1 MARVTYVHWDES
13 EAHDVA
19 RRLIAGG
26 HEVTVHWAA
35 GEGMQADSVPEV
47 LVVSLERLPSHGRA
61 VAQWL
66 WSAQYRRAIPIVFVG
81 GAPERV
87 ERAREQFGDAVFCG
101 EHELAAVVTGL
112 VGSRDPR

>member
-1 MARVTYVHWDES
+1 MARVTYVHWDEA
-13 EAHDVA
+13 EARAVA
-19 RRLIAGG
+19 RRLVAGG
-26 HEVTVHWAA
+26 HQVTVQWAA
-35 GEGMQADSVPEV
+35 GEGMEADSVPEV

-81 GAPERV
+81 GSQDRV

-101 EHELAAVVTGL
+101 EHELAAVVSGL
-112 VGSRDPR
+112 VGSR

>member
-1 MARVTYVHWDES
+1 MARVTYVHWDET
-13 EAHDVA
+13 EAEDVA
-19 RRLIAGG
+19 RRLVAGG
-26 HEVTVHWAA
+26 HQVTVHWAA

-61 VAQWL
+61 LAQWL

-81 GAPERV
+81 GSQDRV

-101 EHELAAVVTGL
+101 EHELAAVVSGL
-112 VGSRDPR
+112 APPR

>member
-1 MARVTYVHWDES
+1 MARVTYVHWDEA

-19 RRLIAGG
+19 RRLVAGG
-26 HEVTVHWAA
+26 HQVTVHWAA

-47 LVVSLERLPSHGRA
+47 LVVSLERQPSHGRA

-81 GAPERV
+81 GSQDRV
-87 ERAREQFGDAVFCG
+87 ERTREQFGDAVFCG
-101 EHELAAVVTGL
+101 EHELAAVVSGL
-112 VGSRDPR
+112 VRSRDPR

>member
-1 MARVTYVHWDES
+1 MARVTYVHWAED
-13 EAHDVA
+13 EAHAVA
-19 RRLIAGG
+19 RRLVAGG
-26 HEVTVHWAA
+26 HQVTVHWAA

-47 LVVSLERLPSHGRA
+47 LIVSLERLPSHGRA

-81 GAPERV
+81 GSPDRI

-112 VGSRDPR
+112 ARSRGS

>member
-1 MARVTYVHWDES
+1 MARVTYVHWDED
-13 EAHDVA
+13 EAHAVA
-19 RRLIAGG
+19 RRLVAGG
-26 HEVTVHWAA
+26 HQVTVHWAA

-81 GAPERV
+81 GSPDRI
-87 ERAREQFGDAVFCG
+87 ERARDQFGDAVFCG

-112 VGSRDPR
+112 AGPRDG